1 MFAFASTCPPTQVLL
16 ENDPSLQPNS
26 NTYVALVKSCEAR
39 HETKPMKTAEDHG
52 SMIEGDMKKAFALY
66 EEFVALGQPPDL
78 NLYNALIAVCTS
90 VNDFPAAEGIFTEM
104 RDKGVKP
111 KSMTYLKYIWAA
123 FRSDKS
129 DLAYKMLLN
138 MENEWRVPTREDYH
152 RM

>member
-1 MFAFASTCPPTQVLL
+1 MRSPPRLPATQVLV
-16 ENDPSLQPNS
+16 ENDPTLQPNS
-26 NTYVALVKSCEAR
+26 STYVALVKSCEAR
-39 HETKPMKTAEDHG
+39 PGEVG
-52 SMIEGDMKKAFALY
+52 SKVEGGDMKKAFALY

-78 NLYNALIAVCTS
+78 NLYNALITVCTS
-90 VNDFPAAEGIFTEM
+90 VNDFTAAENIFTEM

-123 FRSDKS
+123 FRSDKP